1 MAKLEADKQV
11 DFVHTVAGVGRFR
24 ANAYRQQRGLDLVL
38 RAIPPQPPT
47 LATLGLPAE
56 LGKLTH
62 HHQGLVL
69 ITGPSG
75 CGKTSTL
82 AALVNLINQER
93 QVHILTAEEP
103 IEYIQPSR
111 RALVNQREIGSHS
124 ESYARMLRGALREDP
139 DVIALGDLRDH
150 ESISLALT
158 AAETGHLVIA
168 TMHTGGAI
176 RTINRL
182 IGAFPPNE
190 QDQVRIMVSESLR
203 AIVSQR
209 LVPRQGR
216 PRPRAG
222 GRGADRHPGGEQ
234 PDPRAQELPDR
245 DRAPARTGRRDV
257 HARAVARSA
266 GERGRRHSGGRHPP
280 PPRELHRRRPLRSG
294 QCG

>member
-1 MAKLEADKQV
+1 M
-11 DFVHTVAGVGRFR
+11 
-24 ANAYRQQRGLDLVL
+24 
-38 RAIPPQPPT
+38 
-47 LATLGLPAE
+47 
-56 LGKLTH
+56 
-62 HHQGLVL
+62 
-69 ITGPSG
+69 
-75 CGKTSTL
+75 
-82 AALVNLINQER
+82 
-93 QVHILTAEEP
+93 HILTAEEP
-103 IEYIQPSR
+103 IEYIQKSR

-209 LVPRQGR
+209 LVPRKDGSGR
-216 PRPRAG
+216 VPAVEVLIATRAVSNLIRERKNFQIETVLQLG
-222 GRGADRHPGGEQ
+222 
-234 PDPRAQELPDR
+234 
-245 DRAPARTGRRDV
+245 TGRRDV
-257 HARAVARSA
+257 HARAVARPA
-266 GERGRRHSGGRHPP
+266 GERGRRHAGRHRASPT
-280 PPRELHRRRPLRSG
+280 RKLHRRRPLRSG